1 MRGVLS
7 VAACFFLACF
17 VKDVTESSDTG
28 TVGGSGPGTSTGGS
42 TTGTGGDG
50 AGVCTDGVQN
60 GDETDVDCGGGCDP
74 CVDGLLCSEHADCE
88 GVCVLGVC
96 ERAVVV
102 SGTAK
107 AANAVVDDYATSDSV
122 VRIDFAAE
130 PSVRDD
136 DGDAITLP
144 KSTGSWTLAS
154 ITPASGV
161 AKVVVG
167 SIQLPN
173 TTGETRYQTI
183 DPDFFGVDLWF
194 EDGGSAE
201 AGAVQLIAAGLDGT
215 VVEIYIVD
223 TTP

>member
-17 VKDVTESSDTG
+17 VNDVTESSDTG

-107 AANAVVDDYATSDSV
+107 AALQSLLAFYIWGNTPTTAGLAGIASV
-122 VRIDFAAE
+122 
-130 PSVRDD
+130 
-136 DGDAITLP
+136 L
-144 KSTGSWTLAS
+144 
-154 ITPASGV
+154 
-161 AKVVVG
+161 
-167 SIQLPN
+167 
-173 TTGETRYQTI
+173 
-183 DPDFFGVDLWF
+183 
-194 EDGGSAE
+194 GGSLLYTQVKMQEAE
-201 AGAVQLIAAGLDGT
+201 EADKSRLPHT
-215 VVEIYIVD
+215 V
-223 TTP
+223 TKA